1 MRRGARIASL
11 ALALGLAALA
21 CQQGEESA
29 TAAAAGAAGGAAAPA
44 TGERGNPVVLIQ
56 TSKGRFKVE
65 LETERAPLSVQNF
78 LAYANDGFFDGT
90 IFHRVIDGF
99 MIQGGGFAPD
109 MTQKPAKA
117 PIKNEASNGLL
128 NKRGTL
134 AMARTSV
141 VDSATAQ
148 FFINLADND
157 FLNHGSRDFGYAVFG
172 RVVEGMDVVDAIAKV
187 QTGRK
192 GGHEAV
198 PSEPVVIQS
207 IKRAP

>member
-1 MRRGARIASL
+1 
-11 ALALGLAALA
+11 
-21 CQQGEESA
+21 
-29 TAAAAGAAGGAAAPA
+29 
-44 TGERGNPVVLIQ
+44 LIQ
-56 TSKGRFKVE
+56 TSKGTFKVE
-65 LETERAPLSVQNF
+65 LETERAPITVQNF
-78 LAYANDGFFDGT
+78 LAYADEGFFDGT

-109 MTQKPAKA
+109 MSQKTTKA
-117 PIKNEASNGLL
+117 PIKNEAGNGLL

-187 QTGRK
+187 TTGRK

-198 PSEPVVIQS
+198 PAEPVVIQS
-207 IKRAP
+207 VKRAP

>member
-11 ALALGLAALA
+11 TLAVGLAALA
-21 CQQGEESA
+21 CQQGDESA
-29 TAAAAGAAGGAAAPA
+29 TAAAAGAAGAAAAPA
-44 TGERGNPVVLIQ
+44 TGEGNPVVLIQ
-56 TSKGRFKVE
+56 TSKGTLKVE
-65 LETERAPLSVQNF
+65 LETERSPLTVQNF
-78 LAYANDGFFDGT
+78 LAYADEGFYDGT

-99 MIQGGGFAPD
+99 MIQGGGFGKD
-109 MTQKPAKA
+109 MTQKPTKA
-117 PIKNEASNGLL
+117 PVKNEAGNGLL
-128 NKRGTL
+128 NRRGTL
-134 AMARTSV
+134 AMARTNV

-187 QTGRK
+187 TTGRK

-207 IKRAP
+207 VKRAP